1 MITIKGKSILAKYLL
16 GQTPAYASYI
26 ALGCGPKP
34 LDTTADFADYSESFS
49 AKADLD
55 FEMFRV
61 PVISKGYVTED
72 GVSKI
77 VLTAEL
83 PTEERYEISE
93 IGIYSSG
100 TNPTAADTSSKILLT
115 FSDNEIWEYHS
126 GIVSE
131 DIPKK
136 TLASELVDSSNNIVY
151 AGKAFRLDA
160 DSSILSTSTRLARY
174 ERPRFLN
181 NNIVVR
187 GDTSSLYT
195 DSGDGYLEFGLG
207 DHIHLTNISLN
218 LDASAPT
225 DELRLAFSLI
235 SKNDVSP
242 ATISN
247 VKVMIEFASNH
258 TEESEWARFNVDI
271 DAGTGSGQQ
280 DFSANRYV
288 VAKQQLQQMQKTAN
302 FSWSEVTT
310 AKIYVTINDY
320 SATADDT
327 YVALDALRLESIA
340 ATDANPLYGLTGY
353 TIIKDQNMQPV
364 LKEANTSNFVE
375 FRFALDVA

>member
-1 MITIKGKSILAKYLL
+1 MITTKGKSILAKYLL

-34 LDTTADFADYSESFS
+34 LGTAADFADYSESFS

-61 PVISKGYVTED
+61 PVISKGYVTEN

-126 GIVSE
+126 GSTAE

-160 DSSILSTSTRLARY
+160 DSSILSSSTRLARY

-181 NNIVVR
+181 NNIIVR

-242 ATISN
+242 ETISN

-302 FSWSEVTT
+302 FAWSEVTT

-327 YVALDALRLESIA
+327 YVAFDALRLESIA